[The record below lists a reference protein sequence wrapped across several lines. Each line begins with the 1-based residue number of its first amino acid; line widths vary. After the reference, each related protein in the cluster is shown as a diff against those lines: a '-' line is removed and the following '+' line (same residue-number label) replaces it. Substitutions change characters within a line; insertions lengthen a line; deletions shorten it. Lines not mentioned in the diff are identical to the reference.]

1 MELRP
6 PVSAVLGEVRTGLL
20 PAAAALSRDSAAEL
34 MALVHG
40 HPVPSRE
47 RPVTW
52 AQSPV
57 VLEGIDCRLAT
68 PDQRRVRAVG
78 TVAARAAVVGG
89 RILRSSARSAIVP
102 AASDRRQKWVH
113 YLDRPGVAEVL
124 TRAPD
129 NHAADLAAGFLA
141 VRDGATDTFDPGA
154 VAARLAVR
162 VRRNPML
169 DQRPPLHTPTT
180 RLRWAARVV
189 EGAAAT
195 MTLTLYP
202 DELRTADF
210 VVGDFAE
217 LAAVQG
223 LCDDIALHDWLL
235 TVLTEVIDE
244 AEMSEL
250 SRTPVDRVISPLLE
264 HLVYLWMPGA
274 ATAPVIRRL
283 WDVLEAD
290 PGFSRQWNARV
301 GQLRDRLAVATLAAL
316 NRSTAAW

>member
-1 MELRP
+1 MDLRP

-89 RILRSSARSAIVP
+89 RIMQSSARSAVVP
-102 AASDRRQKWVH
+102 AQSDRRQKWVH
-113 YLDRPGVAEVL
+113 YLHRPGVVEVL
-124 TRAPD
+124 TRAQA
-129 NHAADLAAGFLA
+129 NLGADLASGFLA

-180 RLRWAARVV
+180 QLRWAARVV
-189 EGAAAT
+189 DGAEAT
-195 MTLTLYP
+195 MRLTMYP
-202 DELRTADF
+202 DELRTAEF
-210 VVGDFAE
+210 VVGDIAH
-217 LAAVQG
+217 LTAVQA

-250 SRTPVDRVISPLLE
+250 SRTPVEKVISPLLE

-274 ATAPVIRRL
+274 TTPPVVRGL

-316 NRSTAAW
+316 NRSTTVW

>member
-1 MELRP
+1 MDLRP

-89 RILRSSARSAIVP
+89 RIMQSSARSAVVP
-102 AASDRRQKWVH
+102 AQSDRRQKWVH
-113 YLDRPGVAEVL
+113 YLHRPGVVEVL
-124 TRAPD
+124 TRAQA
-129 NHAADLAAGFLA
+129 NLGADLASGFLA
-141 VRDGATDTFDPGA
+141 VREGATDTFDPGA

-180 RLRWAARVV
+180 QLRWAARVV
-189 EGAAAT
+189 DGAEAA
-195 MTLTLYP
+195 MTLTMYP
-202 DELRTADF
+202 DELRTAEF
-210 VVGDFAE
+210 VVGDIAQ
-217 LAAVQG
+217 LTAVQA

-250 SRTPVDRVISPLLE
+250 SRTPVEKVISPLLE

-274 ATAPVIRRL
+274 TTPPVVRGL

-316 NRSTAAW
+316 NRSTTVW

>member
-1 MELRP
+1 M
-6 PVSAVLGEVRTGLL
+6 LGEVRTGLL

-89 RILRSSARSAIVP
+89 RIMQSSARSAVVP
-102 AASDRRQKWVH
+102 AQSDRRQKWVH
-113 YLDRPGVAEVL
+113 YLHRPGVVEVL
-124 TRAPD
+124 TRAQA
-129 NHAADLAAGFLA
+129 NLGADLASGFLA

-180 RLRWAARVV
+180 QLRWAARVV
-189 EGAAAT
+189 DGAEAA
-195 MTLTLYP
+195 MTLTMYP
-202 DELRTADF
+202 DELRTAEF
-210 VVGDFAE
+210 VVGDIAQ
-217 LAAVQG
+217 LTAVQA

-250 SRTPVDRVISPLLE
+250 SRTPVEKVISPLLE

-274 ATAPVIRRL
+274 TTPPVVRGL

-316 NRSTAAW
+316 NRSTTVW

>member
-1 MELRP
+1 MDLRP

-52 AQSPV
+52 AQSPD

-89 RILRSSARSAIVP
+89 RIMQSSARSAVVP
-102 AASDRRQKWVH
+102 AQSDRRQKWVH
-113 YLDRPGVAEVL
+113 YLHRPGVVEVL
-124 TRAPD
+124 TRAQA
-129 NHAADLAAGFLA
+129 NLGADLASGFLA

-180 RLRWAARVV
+180 QLRWAARVV
-189 EGAAAT
+189 DGAEAT
-195 MTLTLYP
+195 MTLTMYP
-202 DELRTADF
+202 DELRTAEF
-210 VVGDFAE
+210 VVGDIAQ
-217 LAAVQG
+217 LTAVQA

-250 SRTPVDRVISPLLE
+250 SRTPVEKVISPLLE

-274 ATAPVIRRL
+274 TTPSVVRGL

-316 NRSTAAW
+316 NRSTTVW